1 MPLTALAL
9 NNKYSLFCKELKPIN
24 LSCGALT
31 CSQDYNKSIGVTPQN
46 LLSHYREER
55 SPYNF
60 PSHVQCRPLMISSQS
75 GVLCRRAELEVPTK
89 ASTDKNIYISHFH
102 THNIISFSESKI
114 SLLVC
119 QIYLLQSK
127 VFYWLLSQY
136 WHVKSLSSW
145 LRISTST
152 FNTSLQMWG

>member
-89 ASTDKNIYISHFH
+89 ASTDKNIYIYITFPH
-102 THNIISFSESKI
+102 TQHYKFFRIKDI
-114 SLLVC
+114 SLGMPNLFASIQGLLLVTKPILTC
-119 QIYLLQSK
+119 EKPFLLAEDLNL
-127 VFYWLLSQY
+127 YIQY
-136 WHVKSLSSW
+136 
-145 LRISTST
+145 
-152 FNTSLQMWG
+152 